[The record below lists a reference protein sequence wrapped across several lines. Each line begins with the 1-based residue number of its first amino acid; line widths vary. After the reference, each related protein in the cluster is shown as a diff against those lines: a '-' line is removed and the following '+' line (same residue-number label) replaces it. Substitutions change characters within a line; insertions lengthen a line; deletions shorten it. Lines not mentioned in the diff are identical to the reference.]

1 VEDDMQDSEWDDVAR
16 ILGDVQ
22 FPANRQ
28 DIINH
33 ARARQAT
40 EHTLAL
46 IRELP
51 VGVYRNLM
59 DVRISALAR
68 GGSG

>member
-1 VEDDMQDSEWDDVAR
+1 MQDSEWDDVAM

-28 DIINH
+28 DLINR

-46 IRELP
+46 IRKLP

-59 DVRISALAR
+59 DVRASALAR
-68 GGSG
+68 GGSE

>member
-1 VEDDMQDSEWDDVAR
+1 MHESEWDDVAK

-68 GGSG
+68 GGG

>member
-1 VEDDMQDSEWDDVAR
+1 MQESEWDDVAK

-33 ARARQAT
+33 ARARHAT
-40 EHTLAL
+40 ENTLAL

-59 DVRISALAR
+59 DVQMSALAR
-68 GGSG
+68 GGSS